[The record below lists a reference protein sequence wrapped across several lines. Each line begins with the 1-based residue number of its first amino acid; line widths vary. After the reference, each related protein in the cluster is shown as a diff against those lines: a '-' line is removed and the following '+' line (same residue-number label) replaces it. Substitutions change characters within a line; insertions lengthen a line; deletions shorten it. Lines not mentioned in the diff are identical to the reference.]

1 MHPALAD
8 THVRL
13 HRERLLAEAADQRL
27 RAAAARVPPF
37 PLGARLAS
45 RRRAL
50 GYRLVEVGLRLALN
64 PSPPRPRTTGVR

>member
-8 THVRL
+8 DHVRL
-13 HRERLLAEAADQRL
+13 HRERLLTEAAEQRL
-27 RAAAARVPPF
+27 CAAAARVPPA

-50 GYRLVEVGLRLALN
+50 GYRLVELGLRLALD
-64 PSPPRPRTTGVR
+64 PPPPRG